1 MKPKNSSKAVP
12 FWRLFA
18 ILTLLALIVASC
30 GGQAPPAEQTAA
42 EPAKEEAKAEPAKEE
57 AKAEPAKE
65 EAKEEVAKE
74 VADEKVTLEVWIGQS
89 EYSACMQ
96 KLVHEGFNAQS
107 DNIVVESVAMEDV
120 WGTARPAI
128 AGGEGPDIVTTPG
141 PSFVFELVQAGQLLS
156 LEDAKDLYGWDKTFA
171 EFALNLGKVDGQLY
185 SLPDEMETLIV
196 YYNKTLFEKNGWETP
211 KTMDE
216 LHALAAKIK
225 EAGVI
230 PFSHANAEWRPSNE
244 WFAGEYLNH
253 VAGPDK
259 VYQALTGKIE
269 WTDPDFIQ
277 AIDML
282 NEAQQNGWFMGGLE
296 FYYTTTG
303 DDRHAALG
311 TGEAAMNIE
320 GTWAAPEINDKWF
333 SADTGGN
340 EWDWFPVPSKKSGA
354 AIFDV
359 GMGNTSS
366 INANTEHP
374 QEAAEFLNYQFSP
387 EVQAAAFVT
396 CGKAPAPVVIPAGTI
411 KGIDPRIANIFEQM
425 SASVAS
431 GGYGYTTWT
440 FWPPKSDV
448 YIYEEIEKV
457 WAGDMTSEEYL
468 SGLNKQFREEFD
480 AGEIPPIPDR

>member
-1 MKPKNSSKAVP
+1 MKT
-12 FWRLFA
+12 RLTW
-18 ILTLLALIVASC
+18 ILSILAMLSLLLVSC
-30 GGQAPPAEQTAA
+30 AGSVPPAPAAQSQQQESEAEAVKEEPVEQEAEVAA
-42 EPAKEEAKAEPAKEE
+42 EGI
-57 AKAEPAKE
+57 
-65 EAKEEVAKE
+65 
-74 VADEKVTLEVWIGQS
+74 VTLEVWIGQS
-89 EYSACMQ
+89 EYATCIQ
-96 KLVHEGFNAQS
+96 ETVIEGFNAQS

-156 LEDAKDLYGWDKTFA
+156 LEEAKNLYGWENTFA
-171 EFALNLGKVDGQLY
+171 EFALNLGKVDGELY

-196 YYNKTLFEKNGWETP
+196 YYNKTLFEEKGWEIP
-211 KTMDE
+211 NNIDE
-216 LHALAAKIK
+216 LHALAAQIA
-225 EAGVI
+225 EEDII
-230 PFSHANAEWRPSNE
+230 PFSHANAEWRPANE
-244 WFAGEYLNH
+244 WHVGEYLNH

-259 VYQALTGKIE
+259 VYQALTGQIE
-269 WTDPDFIQ
+269 WTDPDFVL

-282 NEAQQNGWFMGGLE
+282 NEAQQNGWYMGGLE
-296 FYYTTTG
+296 FYYTTTF
-303 DDRHAALG
+303 DDLHTALG

-320 GTWAAPEINDKWF
+320 GTWAADGINSTWF
-333 SADTGGN
+333 SEETGGN
-340 EWDWFPVPSKKSGA
+340 EWDWFPVPSKSGD
-354 AIFDV
+354 AIYDV

-374 QEAAEFLNYQFSP
+374 LEASEYLNYVFSP
-387 EVQAAAFVT
+387 EIQAAAFVN
-396 CGKAPAPVVIPAGTI
+396 CGKAPAPVVIPEGTI
-411 KGIDPRIANIFEQM
+411 TGIDSRIANIFEQM

-431 GGYGYTTWT
+431 GDYGYTTWT

-468 SGLNKQFREEFD
+468 AGLNELFREEFE